1 MSTVTETEVTPKE
14 RITAWAER
22 HGVTM
27 RAEFVPFS
35 QSRNRG
41 EKSPSLNWRV
51 TLERN
56 GCDIL
61 TTDYSAGC
69 GHCPG
74 YGPQYGADSYAKNRE
89 TRARVAHECE
99 TGRKCGKYY
108 GNIGYT
114 QKGAAIL
121 PDLDSVLWSLSM
133 DSSVLDAG
141 GFESWADEF
150 GYDADSRAAEAIYR
164 ACIDTALKMR
174 AALGDA
180 AMAELAEAGQDY

>member
-1 MSTVTETEVTPKE
+1 MSTETETEVMPKE
-14 RITAWAER
+14 RIIAWAEK

-35 QSRNRG
+35 QSRNKG

-56 GCDIL
+56 GRDIL

-69 GHCPG
+69 GHCPS
-74 YGPQYGADSYAKNRE
+74 YGPQYGADSYEKNRE

-108 GNIGYT
+108 ENIDYT
-114 QKGAAIL
+114 RKGAAIL

-133 DSSVLDAG
+133 DYSVLDYSSYEG
-141 GFESWADEF
+141 WASEY
-150 GYDADSRAAEAIYR
+150 GYDLDSRKGEAIYR
-164 ACIDTALKMR
+164 ACLEIALALR
-174 AALGDA
+174 AAFGDA